1 MTIMDVFPTLSA
13 ATGIKMKNVK
23 ELDGRNMWDAILNN
37 KKIPLKND
45 VYFVSEIP
53 NYGNFHATVFNE
65 EWKLVQTISSS
76 LLEVRIDNKLFNIGD
91 DPYEYNDLASKNP
104 DIVEE
109 MAEKI
114 RRWRALHPIAG
125 TRTYLVPPP
134 GWRAPKDWTNYTIP
148 KDALQNEVSPGF
160 GAHAHQILDRNLKDH
175 GRLIYDCKDDQ
186 WEKGKCNMDTS
197 K

>member
-23 ELDGRNMWDAILNN
+23 ELDGRNMWEAILNN

-45 VYFVSEIP
+45 IYFVSEIP
-53 NYGNFHATVFNE
+53 NYGNFHTTVFNE

-91 DPYEYNDLASKNP
+91 DPYEYNDLASKNQ

-109 MAEKI
+109 MAEKLDDGERYI
-114 RRWRALHPIAG
+114 Q
-125 TRTYLVPPP
+125 
-134 GWRAPKDWTNYTIP
+134 
-148 KDALQNEVSPGF
+148 LQE
-160 GAHAHQILDRNLKDH
+160 QEL
-175 GRLIYDCKDDQ
+175 
-186 WEKGKCNMDTS
+186 T
-197 K
+197 